1 MPHPSVNYINETSEY
16 TQTNIHKLMIM
27 TLPTDETRHITAI
40 IPREILDSRGNPTLE
55 VEVHTSQGWGR
66 ASVPSGASTGVHEAL
81 ELRDGDAARY
91 HGRGVLTALHNIQ
104 TRIAPPLIGYDVT
117 QQTAIDELMI
127 ELDGTPNKAA
137 LGANA
142 ILGVSLAAAKAAAHV
157 VDLPLYQYLGGDDAT
172 LLPVPMMNVING
184 GLHAGNQLAIQEFMI
199 LPIGAPTF
207 ADALR
212 MGAEVYHTLKTVL
225 RDQYGPAAINLGD
238 EGGFAP
244 PLTTTREALNLL
256 LTAIQRAGYAPG
268 HDIALGLD
276 AAATSFYDAE
286 TATYTL
292 DGHAYAPDALIDVY
306 TDLINAYPLISIE
319 DPLQEEDFHGFATM
333 TRAIGHR
340 VQIVGD
346 DLFVT
351 NVDRLQT
358 GIALGAANAL
368 LLKVNQIGS
377 LTEALN
383 AAAVATQHGY
393 NVIVSH
399 RSGETTDTYIADLA
413 VALNAG
419 QIKTGAPARGER
431 TAKYNRLLQIEAQL
445 GANATYAG
453 TSILRT

>member
-1 MPHPSVNYINETSEY
+1 
-16 TQTNIHKLMIM
+16 
-27 TLPTDETRHITAI
+27 
-40 IPREILDSRGNPTLE
+40 
-55 VEVHTSQGWGR
+55 
-66 ASVPSGASTGVHEAL
+66 
-81 ELRDGDAARY
+81 
-91 HGRGVLTALHNIQ
+91 
-104 TRIAPPLIGYDVT
+104 
-117 QQTAIDELMI
+117 
-127 ELDGTPNKAA
+127 
-137 LGANA
+137 
-142 ILGVSLAAAKAAAHV
+142 
-157 VDLPLYQYLGGDDAT
+157 
-172 LLPVPMMNVING
+172 VING

-212 MGAEVYHTLKTVL
+212 MGAEVYHTLKAVL
-225 RDQYGPAAINLGD
+225 RDQYGPAATNLGD

-244 PLTTTREALNLL
+244 PLTTTREALDLL
-256 LTAIQRAGYAPG
+256 LTAIQRAGYTPG
-268 HDIALGLD
+268 PDIALGLD
-276 AAATSFYDAE
+276 AAAASFYDAE

-292 DGHAYAPDALIDVY
+292 DNQTYAPDALIDVY
-306 TDLINAYPLISIE
+306 TDLVDAYPLISIE
-319 DPLQEEDFHGFATM
+319 DPLQEEDFQGFATM

-445 GANATYAG
+445 GTNATYAG
-453 TSILRT
+453 TSILRS